1 MKKEIKA
8 KMDEHIKQILEKPSI
23 TAEDYSL
30 LEHELGKIP
39 SSSGWC
45 DAFWMMLMMMIS
57 SGFGGKNDE
66 L

>member
-30 LEHELGKIP
+30 LERELGKI
-39 SSSGWC
+39 SSSNEWF
-45 DAFWMMLMMMIS
+45 DPFWMILLMMIFC
-57 SGFGGKNDE
+57 GFGGKNDE

>member
-30 LEHELGKIP
+30 LEHELEKA
-39 SSSGWC
+39 SSGGWF
-45 DAFWMMLMMMIS
+45 DPYWIFIFMIMF

>member
-30 LEHELGKIP
+30 LEHELGKMP
-39 SSSGWC
+39 SSSSWG
-45 DAFWMMLMMMIS
+45 DPFWMMLMMIIF
-57 SGFGGKNDE
+57 GFGGKNDE